1 MTTETTKMVRL
12 TTEAETIA
20 KQYGH
25 TVSAGI
31 VNMSKQIHPV
41 EALLV
46 DNNVNNV
53 NITGKQ
59 TVTGS
64 NSQSA
69 NQRWLE
75 KSQVAVDG
83 SIRLG
88 DVSEKEYWKKMKI
101 ELDAIIQTYAGR

>member
-1 MTTETTKMVRL
+1 MKRQLSFGTTSNAIVTGNVTTSTK
-12 TTEAETIA
+12 
-20 KQYGH
+20 
-25 TVSAGI
+25 
-31 VNMSKQIHPV
+31 
-41 EALLV
+41 
-46 DNNVNNV
+46 D
-53 NITGKQ
+53 
-59 TVTGS
+59 TVTIS
-64 NSQSA
+64 NTQSA